1 MLDWLGLDAG
11 EGFDSKAFSVAEVNA
26 RLRPFTKAR

>member
-1 MLDWLGLDAG
+1 MLEWLSLDAG
-11 EGFDSKAFSVAEVNA
+11 EDFDPTEFSVAEVNA